1 MVYTRKNQGTC
12 SMATK
17 VELTPE
23 GKIQNIQ
30 VLGGCDGNL
39 QAVSRLVEGRRAE
52 DVIGQL
58 SGIRCCGKPTS
69 CPDQLARALRQM
81 LEQEKQG

>member
-1 MVYTRKNQGTC
+1 MVIDYRPQGVC
-12 SMATK
+12 SRRMIVD
-17 VELTPE
+17 VED
-23 GKIQNIQ
+23 GVIRSVQ

-69 CPDQLARALRQM
+69 CPDQLAHALRQV

>member
-1 MVYTRKNQGTC
+1 MVIHYRPQGVC
-12 SMATK
+12 SRRMIVD
-17 VELTPE
+17 VED
-23 GKIQNIQ
+23 GVIRSVQ
-30 VLGGCDGNL
+30 VLGGCDGTL
-39 QAVSRLVEGRRAE
+39 QAVSRLGEGRRAE

>member
-1 MVYTRKNQGTC
+1 MVIDYRPQGVC
-12 SMATK
+12 SRRMI
-17 VELTPE
+17 VDMED
-23 GKIQNIQ
+23 GVIRSVQ

-58 SGIRCCGKPTS
+58 SGICCCGKPTS

>member
-1 MVYTRKNQGTC
+1 MVIHYRPQGVC
-12 SMATK
+12 SRRMIVD
-17 VELTPE
+17 VED
-23 GKIQNIQ
+23 GVIRSVQ

-58 SGIRCCGKPTS
+58 SGIRCCGQPTS

>member
-1 MVYTRKNQGTC
+1 MVIHYRPQGVC
-12 SMATK
+12 SRRMIVD
-17 VELTPE
+17 VED
-23 GKIQNIQ
+23 GVIRSVQ

-69 CPDQLARALRQM
+69 CPDQLAQG
-81 LEQEKQG
+81 LEEILKQKG

>member
-1 MVYTRKNQGTC
+1 MVIDYRPQGVC
-12 SMATK
+12 SLRMI
-17 VELTPE
+17 VDMED
-23 GKIQNIQ
+23 GVIRSVQ

>member
-1 MVYTRKNQGTC
+1 MVIDYRPQGVC
-12 SMATK
+12 SRRMIVD
-17 VELTPE
+17 VED
-23 GKIQNIQ
+23 GVIRSVQ